1 MRSVRAASA
10 TILSVLLI
18 MTSTARAQT
27 APAAVPRVMNLA
39 GVFQPVDGQ
48 PLRAVET
55 VTVALYTDPTGGTP
69 LWQETQSVAVD
80 SKGRYAFLLG
90 AASAE
95 GIPPAVLAAGARWLG
110 TTFDRPGEVESPRVP
125 LTSVPYA
132 LRAADAETLGGHP
145 ASAYLLAPSATSGK
159 GGTSTTG
166 KGSPATTTGQASTT
180 GADAGA
186 PSAVVQPGTTNFL
199 AKYVNAA
206 DVGNSALYEING
218 NVGLGTTT
226 PFDLFHVRFT
236 NTAGSL
242 TGFAVQNLGNTATS
256 YSGMLFYDQN
266 GALGQFQGFNNVT
279 HEYRINNI
287 AQNGAAQFNGS
298 INFMVGSTSRFL
310 VTSAGNI
317 GIGTTSPSAV
327 LDVSNALIP
336 TSSVASIAATS
347 YGSNFLGSEI
357 VGRKARGTAAAPTGV
372 LNGDALA
379 IWGGKGYGATGF
391 SSVSSGIS
399 MVAGENWTDAA
410 QGTFM
415 NFTTTPKGTTQPVV
429 RMTLDFSGNLG
440 LGTTF
445 PNLPGLEVS
454 NATTGSVTGN
464 ITATSYTGTNAGGSL
479 FIGRHARGTAG
490 APSAIQ
496 NGDNLVG
503 FLSQGYGATGF
514 SGTRGGMFVQAAEN
528 WTDTAQ
534 GTRLNFN
541 TTATGT
547 IAPGTKMVVDP
558 AGNVGIGTQAPSFP
572 LEIAR
577 TAQPAAVTPQ
587 DSVIASTAYTNGTGT
602 SSFFIAQT
610 ARGTAATPAAVQLGD
625 LLGGF
630 GMSGFGATS
639 FNDIFAAVLAAAA
652 ENFTDTARGTA
663 LAFGTTPLGTKNL
676 SVGMALL
683 PSGNV
688 IIDTLDDSAGIPTTA
703 DKLTVVGDVRVG
715 TTGTNGCLKNFAGTG
730 IAGTCASDRRFKK
743 NITPFGP
750 VLDRFAALQP
760 VYYNWRASEFPERHF
775 GEAQTYGLV
784 AQDVEQ
790 VLPDL
795 VVTGEDG
802 FKAIDYSKLPMLTIE
817 AVKELKAENE
827 DLKAENEDVK
837 RRLVEVER
845 LIAEMLAT
853 ASRR

>member
-10 TILSVLLI
+10 TILSLLLI
-18 MTSTARAQT
+18 MSSTARAQT
-27 APAAVPRVMNLA
+27 APNAVPRVMNLA

-145 ASAYLLAPSATSGK
+145 ASAYLLAPSAT
-159 GGTSTTG
+159 TG
-166 KGSPATTTGQASTT
+166 KGDTSTAGKGSAATTTGQASATS
-180 GADAGA
+180 ADAGA

-206 DVGNSALYEING
+206 DVGDSALYEING
-218 NVGLGTTT
+218 NVGLGTTA

-287 AQNGAAQFNGS
+287 AQAASVFNGS
-298 INFMVGSTSRFL
+298 INFMIGGTSKFF
-310 VTSAGNI
+310 VSPVSV
-317 GIGTTSPSAV
+317 GIGTTLPSPSSN
-327 LDVSNALIP
+327 LDVSNAVSGSGATNIN
-336 TSSVASIAATS
+336 ITS
-347 YGSNFLGSEI
+347 YAANGFGANLIGK
-357 VGRKARGTAAAPTGV
+357 KARGTQAAPTSI
-372 LNGDALA
+372 LNNDGLLTLS
-379 IWGGKGYGATGF
+379 GTGYGATGF
-391 SSVSSGIS
+391 AGVSSAVITMRAS
-399 MVAGENWTDAA
+399 ENWTDTA
-410 QGTFM
+410 QGAYM
-415 NFTTTPKGTTQPVV
+415 NFDTTANGTTGSAT
-429 RMTLDFSGNLG
+429 RMTINSNGNVG
-440 LGTTF
+440 IGVF
-445 PNLPGLEVS
+445 GAQAPLEVS
-454 NATTGSVTGN
+454 NFSNAAGAGMIYTTT
-464 ITATSYTGTNAGGSL
+464 YTNGGTSL
-479 FIGRHARGTAG
+479 FVGRRARGTG
-490 APSAIQ
+490 VAPTSVLS
-496 NGDNLVG
+496 GDNLAG
-503 FLSQGYGATGF
+503 YLAQGYGTSGF

-528 WTDTAQ
+528 FTDAAQ
-534 GTRLNFN
+534 GTRLAFN

-547 IAPGTKMVVDP
+547 NTPGTRMTIDP
-558 AGNVGIGTQAPSFP
+558 VGNVGIGTLTPSGS
-572 LEIAR
+572 LEVSR
-577 TAQPAAVTPQ
+577 TGN
-587 DSVIASTAYTNGTGT
+587 DSVIFSTAYSNGTGA
-602 SSFFIAQT
+602 SSFFVTQT
-610 ARGTAATPAAVQLGD
+610 ARGIAGAPAAVQTGD

-630 GMSGFGATS
+630 GTSGYGTAGFT
-639 FNDIFAAVLAAAA
+639 DIFTAVAGIAA
-652 ENFTDTARGTA
+652 ENFSDTARGSA
-663 LAFGTTPLGTKNL
+663 LVLGTTPLGTKDINIVM
-676 SVGMALL
+676 SLL
-683 PSGNV
+683 PSGDV
-688 IIDTLDDSAGIPTTA
+688 GIGTPLDVNGLPTAT
-703 DKLTVVGDVRVG
+703 DKLQVFGDVRVG
-715 TTGTNGCLKNFAGTG
+715 NTGTNGCVKNFGGTG
-730 IAGTCASDRRFKK
+730 LIGVCSSDRRFKK

-750 VLDRFAALQP
+750 ILDRFAALQP

-827 DLKAENEDVK
+827 DLKAENEDLR
-837 RRLVEVER
+837 RRLVNVER
-845 LIAEMLAT
+845 LVAEMLAT